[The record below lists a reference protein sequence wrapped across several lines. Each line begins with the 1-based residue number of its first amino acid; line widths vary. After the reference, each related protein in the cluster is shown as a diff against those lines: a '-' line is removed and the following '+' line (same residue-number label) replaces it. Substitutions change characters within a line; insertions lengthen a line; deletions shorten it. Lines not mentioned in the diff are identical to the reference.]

1 MITDGLTK
9 SLGPIAFK
17 EFVKCLGLMT
27 KIEADQ
33 NQDVVG

>member
-17 EFVKCLGLMT
+17 EFVKHLSLT
-27 KIEADQ
+27 KEAKAAKDAKQ
-33 NQDVVG
+33 K